1 MKDLIGR
8 RLKAAREKKGL
19 KQAELSE
26 QLGFKDR
33 QTIAAIEAGNRNLT
47 AEELVRIVE
56 VLGED
61 VDYFFDSFRLVGEG
75 RFNWRANKKIAPE
88 RLAEFEDRA
97 GRWIA
102 TYRQLKEE
110 QGIVPSPLQF
120 RLMLTEK
127 STYEDAQAAAESL
140 VVQWKLGEVPA
151 LKLQQALQDKLHA
164 LVLHVDAMPGISG
177 AACQVPRLSTI
188 LINRAEP
195 EGRRH
200 FDLAHECFHLLT
212 WESMT
217 PERTEAVDGGY
228 SGKGRHKRIEQL
240 ADNFAGALLMPKDL
254 VTARWQ
260 ERREKDVHRRL
271 VETAR
276 TLHVTA
282 LAFKWRLVVLG
293 LLTKADQLDIQDS
306 RLSGGRAE
314 DEKDKPKLFSADFV
328 QCFQEGLAHGRLSVR
343 RAASLLCMT
352 IEDLAD
358 LFRDYKMTVPFDL

>member
-8 RLKAAREKKGL
+8 RIKAAREKKGL

-26 QLGFKDR
+26 KLGFKDR

-56 VLGED
+56 VLGEE
-61 VDYFFDSFRLVGEG
+61 VDYFFDSFRLVGER

-102 TYRQLKEE
+102 TYRQLSEE
-110 QGIVPSPLQF
+110 QGVVPSSLQF

-127 STYEDAQAAAESL
+127 STYEESQAAAESL

-151 LKLQQALQDKLHA
+151 LKLQQAIKDKLHA
-164 LVLHVDAMPGISG
+164 LVLNVDAMPGISG
-177 AACQVPRLSTI
+177 AACQVPRLNTI

-217 PERTEAVDGGY
+217 PEHTEAAEGGY
-228 SGKGRHKRIEQL
+228 SGKGRQKRIEQL
-240 ADNFAGALLMPKDL
+240 ADNFAGALLMPKEA
-254 VTARWQ
+254 VTARWR
-260 ERREKDVHRRL
+260 ERRERDIHKRL
-271 VETAR
+271 IEAAR
-276 TLHVTA
+276 VQHVTA
-282 LAFKWRLVVLG
+282 SALRVRLDVLG
-293 LLTKADQLDIQDS
+293 VLAKADQLEIHDS
-306 RLSGGRAE
+306 RLSAGRPE
-314 DEKDKPKLFSADFV
+314 NEKDKPKLFSADFV

-343 RAASLLCMT
+343 RAAGLLCMT
-352 IEDLAD
+352 IEDLED
-358 LFRDYKMTVPFDL
+358 LFRDYKMTAPFDL